1 MNPVVIIVMGV
12 SGSGKSTVAKKLA
25 DALNAMFI
33 DGDDLHPRANVEK
46 MAAGLPL
53 TDDDRAPWLQK
64 IAQTAA
70 EYEHQQ
76 LSVVIV
82 CSALKR
88 AYRDIIRQAIER
100 GIFLFLDGDKALLT
114 QRMQRREGH
123 FMKVDMLDSQL
134 ATLERPQKDEVDV
147 IAVSVT
153 MTPEDIV
160 SETIN
165 RLPS

>member
-25 DALNAMFI
+25 DALHATFI
-33 DGDDLHPRANVEK
+33 DADDLHPRANVEK

-76 LSVVIV
+76 LSAVIV

-114 QRMQRREGH
+114 QRMQSRKGH

-147 IAVSVT
+147 IAMSVT

-165 RLPS
+165 RLPF